1 MMSDG
6 PNDHQSVRILSNL
19 ESIYMANLVKRKLEG
34 RVSLNEDFEEMST
47 MALKTLS
54 VLMSLLLLKPQWN

>member
-54 VLMSLLLLKPQWN
+54 FLMSLLRLKPQWN

>member
-54 VLMSLLLLKPQWN
+54 FLMSLLLLKPQWN